1 MNMMASVLQR
11 RRLVFA
17 AVALLSLIG
26 MAAWVGMDRQEDPF
40 FPYRYGHVMVSWPGA
55 EPERMERLVLNILEE
70 EIASVD
76 EVNEINGTARLGFA
90 HIVLGM
96 SQHVYDTDAVWERIR
111 VAVDRAERRFPEGV
125 GPIEIR
131 DRSMDTHG
139 VVLSIT
145 GSDDLLELLEAARQL
160 RRDLFRVPDIGSI
173 DLLADPGEQL
183 LISLDD
189 AAAAAAGIDHA
200 QLANQLAERNR
211 VVPGGTLNADERYLV
226 LRPLTDF
233 QSLEELADTP
243 VATANGAQVP
253 LSSIADIRLG
263 PAEPATKRIWH
274 DGRPAVA
281 LGIAIPENRL
291 NAVRFGQQLRDH
303 VDQLRP
309 RYEPLAIEEM
319 FYQPAWVEKRLS
331 ELGRSLLL
339 GVLIV
344 ATILLGVMGLRLGLL
359 VAGLLPLVTFSALA
373 IYAIGGG
380 VLHQMAIAGMVI
392 ALGMLVDN
400 AIVMVENLQWHL
412 DRGKSRSE
420 AARAAVRELAGPL
433 AAATGTTLAAFT
445 PLLLASGDTADF
457 TRAIPIMVMLTLA
470 TSYLYAVF
478 VTPSIAA
485 AVLKPGSGEHSAR
498 IERFG
503 RQLGSVAVTYPARV
517 LVAAVIIVA
526 AALALSGLMQRD
538 FFPSTDRNEF
548 IIDLRF
554 AEGTRVETSALKGSE
569 LATLVRELDGV
580 EAVHVYAGF
589 GGPRFYYNLIDTPNS
604 PHLARLVVV
613 TEDESRISPLL
624 DWTRRHAPELAP
636 EAQVVARRLGQ
647 GPPLDAPI
655 EIRVFSDHLGQQ
667 AAVVD
672 QLMAA
677 LRATPG
683 AVDVRHRLG
692 EGMPT
697 LTFEI
702 DDAET
707 ARHGIHRRQVAE
719 ALAGVSLG
727 HEFSTWRAGREPVPM
742 RLRSPEGDLFPVH
755 ALDAVQVGTSQGPIP
770 LAQLVHTR
778 LSLEP
783 AVIEHRDLERMTAVL
798 AETADGVTY
807 GQVMNGLMPRLKA
820 MTLPDGVRIE
830 MGGAAAEADTANTA
844 LFSTLPIGLLL
855 LLMFLLW
862 QFNSF
867 RLVALVLVTVPLA
880 AAGVIPGLIL
890 AGQPFSFTATLGVVA
905 LIGIVVNNAIV
916 LLDVI
921 GSHRAQGLTME
932 QAVSQAVARRIRPI
946 LLTTATTIAGLLP
959 LTFTQST
966 LWPPLAWA
974 IISGLLAATVLTLV
988 VIPAAYRLL
997 MREGRF
1003 SPALT

>member
-1 MNMMASVLQR
+1 MNLIASALDR
-11 RRLVFA
+11 KRLILA

-26 MAAWVGMDRQEDPF
+26 MAAWIGMDRQEDPF
-40 FPYRYGHVMVSWPGA
+40 FPYRYGHVLVTWPGA

-70 EIASVD
+70 ELASVD

-90 HIVLGM
+90 HVIIGM
-96 SQHVYDTDAVWERIR
+96 SQHVYDTDAVWDRIR
-111 VAVDRAERRFPEGV
+111 VAVDDAARRFPDGV
-125 GPIEIR
+125 ADIEIR

-139 VVLSIT
+139 VVLSLT

-160 RRDLFRVPDIGSI
+160 RRDLFRVPDIGRI
-173 DLLADPGEQL
+173 DLLGDPGEQL
-183 LISLDD
+183 LITLDD
-189 AAAAAAGIDHA
+189 ARAAELGISQD
-200 QLANQLAERNR
+200 QLATQLAERNR
-211 VVPGGTLNADERYLV
+211 VIPGGTLAAGDRYLV

-233 QSLEELADTP
+233 DDIEQLADTP
-243 VATANGAQVP
+243 ITTANGAQVT

-263 PAEPATKRIWH
+263 PAEPAAKRIWH
-274 DGRPAVA
+274 DGRPAVS
-281 LGIAIPENRL
+281 LGIVIPENRL
-291 NAVRFGQQLRDH
+291 NAVHFGQQLRER
-303 VDQLRP
+303 VDEVRP
-309 RYEPLAIEEM
+309 RYEPLVIEEM
-319 FYQPAWVEKRLS
+319 FYQPLWVEKRLG
-331 ELGRSLLL
+331 ELGRSLLI

-344 ATILLGVMGLRLGLL
+344 ASLLLGVMGLRLGLV
-359 VAGLLPLVTFSALA
+359 VAGLLPLVTMSALA

-412 DRGKSRSE
+412 DRGKQRAQ
-420 AARAAVRELAGPL
+420 AAQAAVRELAGPL

-457 TRAIPIMVMLTLA
+457 TRAIPIMVMLTLG
-470 TSYLYAVF
+470 TSYLYAIF
-478 VTPSIAA
+478 VTPTLAGA
-485 AVLKPGSGEHSAR
+485 LLRPGAGSHSAR
-498 IERFG
+498 IEN
-503 RQLGSVAVTYPARV
+503 LGQRLGMLAVAYPVRV
-517 LVAAVIIVA
+517 VIVAAVIVA
-526 AALALSGLMQRD
+526 SALALSGLMQRD

-548 IIDLRF
+548 IIDLSF
-554 AEGTRVETSALKGSE
+554 AEGTRVETSALKGAE
-569 LATLVRELDGV
+569 LASLMRELDGV
-580 EAVHVYAGF
+580 ESVHLYAGF

-613 TEDESRISPLL
+613 TEHESRIAPLL
-624 DWTRRHAPELAP
+624 NWTRRHAPELAP
-636 EAQVVARRLGQ
+636 EAQVIARRLGQ
-647 GPPLDAPI
+647 GPPIDAPV
-655 EIRVFSDHLGQQ
+655 EIRVFGDDLGELSSV
-667 AAVVD
+667 ANEV
-672 QLMAA
+672 MAA
-677 LRATPG
+677 LRDTPG
-683 AVDVRHRLG
+683 AVDVRHKLG

-702 DDAET
+702 DDAE
-707 ARHGIHRRQVAE
+707 AERHGISRRQVAE
-719 ALAGVSLG
+719 TLAGASMG
-727 HEFSTWRAGREPVPM
+727 REFSTWRAGREPLPM
-742 RLRSPEGDLFPVH
+742 RLRSPEGEHLPIH
-755 ALDAVQVGTSQGPIP
+755 ALDGLQVRGDRGPVP

-798 AETADGVTY
+798 AETAEGVTY
-807 GQVMNGLMPRLKA
+807 GQVIDRLMPRLDD
-820 MTLPDGVRIE
+820 MPLPDGVRIE
-830 MGGAAAEADTANTA
+830 LGGAAAEADTANTA
-844 LFSTLPIGLLL
+844 LFTTLPIGILL

-880 AAGVIPGLIL
+880 AAGVVPGLIL

-932 QAVSQAVARRIRPI
+932 QAVSQAVGRRIRPI

-966 LWPPLAWA
+966 LWPPMAWA

-988 VIPAAYRLL
+988 VIPAAYRLV
-997 MREGRF
+997 MANK
-1003 SPALT
+1003 PA